1 MVILPTINPN
11 DPKHAPLREKAQ
23 DFVGFFMAK
32 ILTPDFSPQE
42 DDDQE
47 GSIRASYDQ
56 LNLVAQEGFG
66 QALAKDGC
74 FAPFVDDLT
83 YSLILTQEAANAI
96 R

>member
-1 MVILPTINPN
+1 MVILPNVNVN
-11 DPKHAPLREKAQ
+11 DTKHAPLREKAQ

-56 LNLVAQEGFG
+56 LNLVAQDGFG

-83 YSLILTQEAANAI
+83 YSLILTQETANAN